1 MRAVPTIAT
10 LLVITLVCTA
20 LCAMPL
26 AAQQPRLAVVLTGGG
41 ARGIAQIGV
50 LRVLERN
57 GIVPDVVVGSS
68 FGAIIGGLYAAGY
81 SPDSIAG
88 IMRSIDWEEVTSIG
102 TDTRREFQFYGQK
115 EENDRSLLTLRF
127 RNFSFITPTAL
138 GGSARFTSA
147 LQLLLWGSPYNT
159 VTAFDDLRMRLRV
172 VATDLGTGRPVVL
185 DHGNLATAMRAS
197 ATFPLRYAPVIWG
210 LDTILVDGGLVAN
223 IPVEAARAFRPAA
236 IIVINTTSDLAPV
249 AELLTPWAIADQ
261 ALSAAMKQRDSMLL
275 AEARIVITP
284 ELSGISTFDFA
295 DVDRLI
301 ALGEA
306 AAERM
311 LPALR
316 NVTSAITGT
325 DSSSD
330 NDTGRPRLIRAIEQR
345 NSNGLDTLP
354 KVRTLLEGLI
364 GTDWTD
370 DARRAAVPRI
380 TGMLQDAGYTFASV
394 RNLDYDGT
402 SQTLRMTLDDGR
414 INRINVDSRD
424 QLRTSDVLREVAVRS
439 GDTRSAEKLQ
449 RTLEN
454 MNASDIIADASILVS
469 RDTIGTRIELIG
481 RDAGNQL
488 LRIGARVDNERY
500 TQGSIDLVHE
510 NLFTTGVRVVIR
522 GALSE
527 RIGNVSASLE
537 LPRIRSTLWTASV
550 RGYSS
555 FRHVWIYQNKPGRP
569 VDSPVP
575 QRVGEFSE
583 DRYGVRASAGRQ
595 LERNGV
601 ILGEFRYEQQ
611 RYRDLTAETAPS
623 YQPLATLRGVARWD
637 DRDAI
642 TFPTRGRQ
650 IDLTFESSILTLSNS
665 LSFTKFTAFA
675 STSLQLGDVVITPS
689 GLIGAADLT
698 LPSAELFS
706 LGGEDLF
713 YGWREDQQRGRQIA
727 VANLEARW
735 KMPFQIFFDTYVA
748 VRYDI
753 GAVWERPDKI
763 RIAEMNH
770 GLGLRVGLD
779 TPVGPAQFSV
789 GRSFFFLTS
798 PSDVAWGPVLFYFS
812 IGARL

>member
-1 MRAVPTIAT
+1 MRAVPTIAILLCTT
-10 LLVITLVCTA
+10 LLCTA
-20 LCAMPL
+20 LFAAPL

-68 FGAIIGGLYAAGY
+68 FGAIIGGLYAAGF

-115 EENDRSLLTLRF
+115 QENDRSLLTLRF

-138 GGSARFTSA
+138 GGSARFSAA
-147 LQLLLWGSPYNT
+147 LQHLLWESPYNT

-197 ATFPLRYAPVIWG
+197 ATFPLRYAPVAWG
-210 LDTILVDGGLVAN
+210 RDTVLVDGGLVAN
-223 IPVEAARAFRPAA
+223 IPVEAARALRPAA
-236 IIVINTTSDLAPV
+236 IIVINTTSDLAPT

-261 ALSAAMKQRDSMLL
+261 ALTAAMKQRDSMLL

-284 ELSGISTFDFA
+284 ELPGIGTFDFT

-311 LPALR
+311 LSALR
-316 NVTSAITGT
+316 NLSLATTVTDGASDGGT
-325 DSSSD
+325 DGS
-330 NDTGRPRLIRAIEQR
+330 RRIRAIEQR
-345 NSNGLDTLP
+345 NSYGLDSLP
-354 KVRTLLEGLI
+354 NVRTVLDGLV

-370 DARRAAVPRI
+370 DSRRTVVPRI
-380 TGMLQDAGYTFASV
+380 TRALHDMGYTFASV
-394 RNLDYDGT
+394 RNLDYDGAT
-402 SQTLRMTLDDGR
+402 QTLRMTLDDGR
-414 INRINVDSRD
+414 INRITVDSRG
-424 QLRTSDVLREVAVRS
+424 QLRPSDVLREVSVRK
-439 GDTRSAEKLQ
+439 GDTHSAEKLQ

-454 MNASDIIADASILVS
+454 MNASDIIAEASIRVT
-469 RDTIGTRIELIG
+469 RDTIGTRIDLIG

-500 TQGSIDLVHE
+500 TQGSIDLIHE
-510 NLFTTGVRVVIR
+510 NLFTTGVRVVLR

-555 FRHVWIYQNKPGRP
+555 FRHVWIYQDKPGRP
-569 VDSPVP
+569 VVSPEP

-611 RYRDLTAETAPS
+611 RYRDLNAEVAPS
-623 YQPLATLRGVARWD
+623 YQPLAALRGVARWD
-637 DRDAI
+637 DRDVI

-650 IDLTFESSILTLSNS
+650 IDLTFESSILSLSNS
-665 LSFTKFTAFA
+665 LSFTKFTASA
-675 STSLQLGDVVITPS
+675 STSMQLGDVVITPS

-698 LPSAELFS
+698 LPSPELFS

-735 KMPFQIFFDTYVA
+735 KMPFRIFFDTYVA
-748 VRYDI
+748 IRYDI
-753 GAVWERPDKI
+753 GAVWERPEKI
-763 RIAEMNH
+763 RIADMNH
-770 GLGLRVGLD
+770 GLGLRIGLD

-789 GRSFFFLTS
+789 GRSFFFLS
-798 PSDVAWGPVLFYFS
+798 NPDNVAWGPVLFYFS

>member
-10 LLVITLVCTA
+10 LLVITLVCTV

-26 AAQQPRLAVVLTGGG
+26 AAQQSRLAVVLTGGG
-41 ARGIAQIGV
+41 ARGITQIGV

-102 TDTRREFQFYGQK
+102 TDMRREYQFYGQK

-172 VATDLGTGRPVVL
+172 VATDLGTGRPVIL
-185 DHGNLATAMRAS
+185 DRGNLATAMRAS
-197 ATFPLRYAPVIWG
+197 ATFPLRYAPVMWG
-210 LDTILVDGGLVAN
+210 RDTILVDGGLVAN

-284 ELSGISTFDFA
+284 ELSGIGTFDFA

-316 NVTSAITGT
+316 NVTSAIVET
-325 DSSSD
+325 DGSSKD
-330 NDTGRPRLIRAIEQR
+330 DTGGSRLIRAIEQW

-354 KVRTLLEGLI
+354 NVRTLLESLM

-370 DARRAAVPRI
+370 DARRAVVPRI
-380 TGMLQDAGYTFASV
+380 TGMLHDAGYTFASV

-414 INRINVDSRD
+414 INRITVDGRD
-424 QLRTSDVLREVAVRS
+424 QLRTSDVLREVAVRR

-454 MNASDIIADASILVS
+454 MNASDIIADASIRVS
-469 RDTIGTRIELIG
+469 RDTIGTRIDLIG

-500 TQGSIDLVHE
+500 TQGSVDLVHE
-510 NLFTTGVRVVIR
+510 NLFATGARVVLR

-555 FRHVWIYQNKPGRP
+555 FRNVWIYQNKPGRP

-611 RYRDLTAETAPS
+611 RYRDLNAETLPL

-642 TFPTRGRQ
+642 SFPTRGRQ
-650 IDLTFESSILTLSNS
+650 IDLTFESSILSLSNS
-665 LSFTKFTAFA
+665 LSFTKFTASA

-689 GLIGAADLT
+689 GLVGAADLT

-763 RIAEMNH
+763 RVAEMNH

-789 GRSFFFLTS
+789 GRSFFFLTNT
-798 PSDVAWGPVLFYFS
+798 SDVAWGPVLFYFS

>member
-1 MRAVPTIAT
+1 MRSIPTIAA
-10 LLVITLVCTA
+10 LLVTTMLCTA
-20 LCAMPL
+20 LFALPL

-41 ARGIAQIGV
+41 ARGISQIGV

-88 IMRSIDWEEVTSIG
+88 IMRSIDWEDVTSIG

-115 EENDRSLLTLRF
+115 QENDRSLLTLRF

-147 LQLLLWGSPYNT
+147 LQHLLWGSPYNT

-185 DHGNLATAMRAS
+185 DRGNLATAMRAS
-197 ATFPLRYAPVIWG
+197 ATFPLRYAPVAWG
-210 LDTILVDGGLVAN
+210 RDTVLVDGGLVAN
-223 IPVEAARAFRPAA
+223 IPVEAARALQPEA
-236 IIVINTTSDLAPV
+236 IIIINTTSDLIPIS
-249 AELLTPWAIADQ
+249 ELLTPWAIADQ
-261 ALSAAMKQRDSMLL
+261 ALTAAMKQRDSMLL
-275 AEARIVITP
+275 TQANVVITP
-284 ELSGISTFDFA
+284 ELQRIGTFDFT

-306 AAERM
+306 AAERV

-316 NVTSAITGT
+316 NLAPVIVGT
-325 DSSSD
+325 DGSSD
-330 NDTGRPRLIRAIEQR
+330 EKADGSLRIRTIVQR
-345 NSNGLDTLP
+345 QRNGLDTLP
-354 KVRTLLEGLI
+354 NVRPLLEELVGAV
-364 GTDWTD
+364 WTD

-380 TGMLQDAGYTFASV
+380 TRALHDAGYTFASV
-394 RNLDYDGT
+394 RNLDYNRA
-402 SQTLRMTLDDGR
+402 SQTLLMTIDDGR
-414 INRINVDSRD
+414 INRITVDSRD
-424 QLRTSDVLREVAVRS
+424 QLRTSDVLREVAVRM
-439 GDTRSAEKLQ
+439 GETHSAEKLQ

-469 RDTIGTRIELIG
+469 RDTIGTRIDLIG

-500 TQGSIDLVHE
+500 TQGSIDLIHE
-510 NLFTTGVRVVIR
+510 NLFSTGVRVVLR

-555 FRHVWIYQNKPGRP
+555 FRHVWIYQDKPGRP
-569 VDSPVP
+569 IASPVP

-583 DRYGVRASAGRQ
+583 DRFGVRASAGRQ

-611 RYRDLTAETAPS
+611 RYRDLNSQDAPS

-637 DRDAI
+637 DRDVI

-650 IDLTFESSILTLSNS
+650 IDLTFESSILSLSNS
-665 LSFTKFTAFA
+665 LSFTKFTASA
-675 STSLQLGDVVITPS
+675 STSLQFGDVVITPS

-698 LPSAELFS
+698 LPSPELFS

-748 VRYDI
+748 LRYDI
-753 GAVWERPDKI
+753 GAVWERPEKI
-763 RIAEMNH
+763 RIADMNH
-770 GLGLRVGLD
+770 GLGLRIGLE

-789 GRSFFFLTS
+789 GRSFFFLTNS
-798 PSDVAWGPVLFYFS
+798 NDVAWGPVLFYFS